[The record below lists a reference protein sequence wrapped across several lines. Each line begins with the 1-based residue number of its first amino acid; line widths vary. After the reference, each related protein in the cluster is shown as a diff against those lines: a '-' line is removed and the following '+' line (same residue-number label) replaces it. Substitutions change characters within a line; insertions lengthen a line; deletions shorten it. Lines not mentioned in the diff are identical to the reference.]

1 MPRIPKPLFSRLSRA
16 PILAPQDGPTPS
28 QVLVCVF
35 FLGCKFGDA
44 VSQAAQAYLPACFP
58 PPPPPTPGA
67 PLPLPSVPPAA
78 RRLSMRLMRLAALM
92 GAAVAATALA
102 VVTRAPGLF
111 TNSPEVVAAM
121 RGAAPLL
128 ATALS
133 MHACTVG
140 TEGLLIGSRQL
151 GFLVRRGMACPD
163 SHCSVLTSSEGF
175 GTLRPPAHTPP
186 HTLSSGAGST
196 TVASQA
202 ASSEHPLS
210 SHANAPC
217 PMPHSTPPTGVPLFR
232 CSLISPPM
240 IPCQGVCGQHRHLP
254 LPAVVHREA
263 RHGPRRRLERARL
276 VPGGATLDLWPAGV
290 HQRFAATQVTTYDKC
305 QSQSLKKN

>member
-1 MPRIPKPLFSRLSRA
+1 MHGPPCRPPRLNRESLPGHSMPRNPKPLFSRLSRA

-78 RRLSMRLMRLAALM
+78 RRLSMRLMRLAAVM

-140 TEGLLIGSRQL
+140 AEGLLIGSRQL

-163 SHCSVLTSSEGF
+163 SHCSVQTSSEGF

-186 HTLSSGAGST
+186 HTLSSTST
-196 TVASQA
+196 C
-202 ASSEHPLS
+202 HP
-210 SHANAPC
+210 
-217 PMPHSTPPTGVPLFR
+217 
-232 CSLISPPM
+232 CSLLDGA
-240 IPCQGVCGQHRHLP
+240 CQWTV
-254 LPAVVHREA
+254 
-263 RHGPRRRLERARL
+263 LERRS
-276 VPGGATLDLWPAGV
+276 GIYNRGV
-290 HQRFAATQVTTYDKC
+290 
-305 QSQSLKKN
+305 SSSLLTAPT